1 MRAMVLHRFGGASEL
16 ELAHVPVP
24 PLGPD
29 DVLLRLEVAG
39 VGEWDAFEREGGYAE
54 ASPAQPRFPHILGS
68 EGAGTVA
75 AVGARVGRVAPGDRA
90 YALSFLNPTGGF
102 YAEYVCVPESAV
114 SHLPAA
120 LDVAQ
125 AGVMGGVA
133 STALRGLD
141 DTLKLARGESLL
153 VFGASGGVGHTAV
166 QLARRMG
173 ARVFAVAS
181 GADGVALVEQLG
193 ADAVVNGHD
202 RGVVD
207 AARAFAPHGFDAA
220 LIAGSSPTAL
230 ELLDL
235 VRRGGRVA
243 YPNGVEP
250 APEPRSGIAVLAF
263 NGEPDADL
271 VRRLNAS
278 IAAGP
283 FRPHIAQTFP
293 LEQAALA
300 HQALERHYL
309 GKLALRI
316 RDSRPERNSPSR

>member
-1 MRAMVLHRFGGASEL
+1 MRAMVLHRFGGANEL

-24 PLGPD
+24 TLGPD
-29 DVLLRLEVAG
+29 DVLVQLEIAG
-39 VGEWDAFEREGGYAE
+39 VGVWDAYERQGGYA
-54 ASPAQPRFPHILGS
+54 SVLPSGPRFPYILGS

-75 AVGARVGRVAPGDRA
+75 AVGERVGRVAPGDRV

-102 YAEYVCVPESAV
+102 YAEYVCVPESGAWC
-114 SHLPAA
+114 LPET

-125 AGVMGGVA
+125 AGVMGA
-133 STALRGLD
+133 AACTALRGLD
-141 DTLKLARGESLL
+141 DTLRLERGESLL

-181 GADGVALVEQLG
+181 GADGVALVEKLG

-202 RGVVD
+202 RGVPA
-207 AARAFAPHGFDAA
+207 AARAFAPSGFDAA
-220 LIAGSSPTAL
+220 LIAGSSPFTR
-230 ELLDL
+230 ELVDL

-243 YPNGVEP
+243 YPNGIEP
-250 APEPRSGIAVLAF
+250 SPEPRSDIAVLPF
-263 NGEPDADL
+263 NGEPDPEL
-271 VRRLNAS
+271 MRRLNAC
-278 IAAGP
+278 ITTGP
-283 FRPHIAQTFP
+283 FQAHIAQTFA

-300 HQALERHYL
+300 HAALQRHHL

-316 RDSRPERNSPSR
+316 RE